1 MEEIDIK
8 LRFLTLKPLHAAWVV
23 DLYNNITLAE
33 GKEIDIN
40 GWKSAAI
47 YDALKHDS
55 KKLPTMDPSHDID
68 PLMGNNP
75 TTVETNLNA
84 VGHLDQE
91 QLDSFCS
98 KRDNDED
105 HEDKEEIWEPED
117 GHTNVFDVFDNF
129 DEPSL

>member
-1 MEEIDIK
+1 
-8 LRFLTLKPLHAAWVV
+8 
-23 DLYNNITLAE
+23 
-33 GKEIDIN
+33 
-40 GWKSAAI
+40 
-47 YDALKHDS
+47 
-55 KKLPTMDPSHDID
+55 MDPSHDID

-75 TTVETNLNA
+75 TTLETNLNA
-84 VGHLDQE
+84 VCHLDQE